1 MSTLGIVAEMAASGR
16 LERLSGRQHRLR
28 DKMRDILTI
37 IAGVVIGVGTTRWYL
52 LADWPVLAGYIVL
65 AAGILVYRDWRHARP
80 STAQ

>member
-52 LADWPVLAGYIVL
+52 LADWPVLVSYIVL

>member
-1 MSTLGIVAEMAASGR
+1 
-16 LERLSGRQHRLR
+16 
-28 DKMRDILTI
+28 MRDALTI

-52 LADWPVLAGYIVL
+52 LADWPVLVSYIVL